1 MDEIFTFSI
10 SGEKFGFG
18 VWSFGLRRCSRK
30 SLALEGRPPVA
41 GPPGG
46 GGGCRGGEAGARAG
60 ASIRIDELA
69 RQRQA
74 VGRSHPRRRGRR
86 LAGGED
92 TGGGADQRAA
102 RARKKKRDAT
112 CERYKEALDQL

>member
-46 GGGCRGGEAGARAG
+46 GGGCRGGAAGARAG

-69 RQRQA
+69 RQREA
-74 VGRSHPRRRGRR
+74 IGRSRSRRGRR
-86 LAGGED
+86 SAAKTEPGG
-92 TGGGADQRAA
+92 
-102 RARKKKRDAT
+102 
-112 CERYKEALDQL
+112 

>member
-41 GPPGG
+41 GPPSG
-46 GGGCRGGEAGARAG
+46 GGGCRGGGAGARAG
-60 ASIRIDELA
+60 ALTIDEV
-69 RQRQA
+69 
-74 VGRSHPRRRGRR
+74 VGRHGGDGAAKADPRGKEDE
-86 LAGGED
+86 GG
-92 TGGGADQRAA
+92 GGGAGWDS
-102 RARKKKRDAT
+102 T
-112 CERYKEALDQL
+112 LLV